1 MIYMLEDDANI
12 RNFVLYALN
21 NSGLEAKGFERP
33 SEFWAA
39 LKEETPSVLLLDI
52 MLPEEDG
59 MQVLAKLRSN
69 PEYAGLPVIMLTAKG
84 SEYDKVI
91 GLDSGADDYVAK
103 PFGTM
108 ELISRIKAL
117 LRRTSSQETKEY
129 EVGGLYVNTSK
140 HIVRVNGNEVQLPV
154 IMLTA
159 KGSEYD
165 KVIGLDSGADD
176 YVAKPFGTME
186 LISRIKALLRRT
198 SSQETKEYEVGG
210 LYVNTSKHIV
220 RVNGNEVQLTFKEFE
235 LLCYLLENI
244 GTVLSREKIIT
255 KVWGYDFD
263 GESRTVDVHIRTLR
277 MKLGDCGG
285 MIETVR
291 GIGYKAVDIT

>member
-1 MIYMLEDDANI
+1 MIYMLEDDGNI

-33 SEFWAA
+33 SEFWEA
-39 LKEETPSVLLLDI
+39 LHEEAPSLLLLDI

-59 MQVLAKLRSN
+59 LSVLSKLRGN

-91 GLDSGADDYVAK
+91 GLDGGADDYIAK

-117 LRRTSSQETKEY
+117 LRRTAAQPTVEY
-129 EVGGLYVNTSK
+129 SCGDLYVNTSK
-140 HIVRVNGNEVQLPV
+140 HIVRANG
-154 IMLTA
+154 
-159 KGSEYD
+159 K
-165 KVIGLDSGADD
+165 
-176 YVAKPFGTME
+176 
-186 LISRIKALLRRT
+186 
-198 SSQETKEYEVGG
+198 
-210 LYVNTSKHIV
+210 
-220 RVNGNEVQLTFKEFE
+220 EVQLTYKEFE
-235 LLCYLLENI
+235 LLCMLLDNM
-244 GTVLSREKIIT
+244 GTVLSREKIISN
-255 KVWGYDFD
+255 VWGYDFD

-277 MKLGDCGG
+277 MKLGDCGN

-291 GIGYKAVDIT
+291 GIGYKAVAE